1 MRRYRFYQ
9 LDVFT
14 TRPFGG
20 NPLAVFV
27 DAQGLTDNE
36 MQSIAREMNLSET
49 TFVLPP
55 GDPKA
60 DVRVRIFTPTYEMP
74 LAGHPV
80 VGTHWL
86 LAELGRYSL
95 KSPTTRVMGQLGAGT
110 LPVDISVEDGRV
122 TQVTMTQAKPVFRAS
137 IQPSHL
143 PTLAEALGLVTDEL
157 RVGNLLPQTVSTG
170 VPQLMVPVKSLDA
183 LGRIQV
189 GARRLVEIAHEAHA
203 QLVYPFTFQTIA
215 TSAQVHARA
224 FPVGMNVPE
233 DAATGSA
240 AGSLGAYLVR
250 HRAIPL
256 GNPTGFVIEQG
267 LEMHRP
273 SVINVEVDG
282 TPDHIQAVRVGG
294 TAVTIIEGEL
304 RLPG

>member
-27 DAQGLTDNE
+27 DGQGLTDNE

-55 GDPKA
+55 TDPTA
-60 DVRVRIFTPTYEMP
+60 EVRVRIFTPTYEMP

-86 LAELGRYSL
+86 LAELGRYTL
-95 KSPTTRVMGQLGAGT
+95 REPMTRVMGQLGAGT
-110 LPVDISVEDGRV
+110 LPVDISVEGGRV
-122 TQVTMTQAKPVFRAS
+122 TQVTMTQVKPVFRAS
-137 IQPSHL
+137 ILSGQLSG
-143 PTLAEALGLVTDEL
+143 LAEALGLVPDEL
-157 RVGNLLPQTVSTG
+157 RVGALLPQTVSTG

-183 LGRIQV
+183 VGRIQV
-189 GARRLVEIAHEAHA
+189 GIRRLTEIAHEVHA

-215 TSAQVHARA
+215 KAAQVHARA
-224 FPVGMNVPE
+224 FPIGMDVSE

-256 GNPTGFVIEQG
+256 GHPTSFVIEQG
-267 LEMHRP
+267 LEMYRP
-273 SVINVEVDG
+273 SVISVEVDG
-282 TPDHIQAVRVGG
+282 TPDNIQAVRVGG
-294 TAVTIIEGEL
+294 TAVTMIEGEL